1 MDTVSIL
8 VVIGALLA
16 LAWAIRDG
24 SRRRRAARQELATRT
39 ARSAAA
45 ELQQSMRPVDMRT
58 LWLDTDRR
66 ERIARNVMEQ
76 VGKHHNHTEYKH

>member
-45 ELQQSMRPVDMRT
+45 ELEPSRSIDMRT

>member
-1 MDTVSIL
+1 MDTISML

-24 SRRRRAARQELATRT
+24 SKRRRAARQELATRT

-45 ELQQSMRPVDMRT
+45 EMEPYRSIDMRT

-76 VGKHHNHTEYKH
+76 VGKHQDRTEYKH

>member
-45 ELQQSMRPVDMRT
+45 ELEPSRSIDMRT

-76 VGKHHNHTEYKH
+76 VGKHHNRTEYKH